1 MRMDI
6 VVIVEQKR
14 MSVHNI
20 NVGFKKGVKNG
31 FNKF

>member
-1 MRMDI
+1 MSRNTMRMDI

-20 NVGFKKGVKNG
+20 NVGFKKE
-31 FNKF
+31 